1 MTLPFIFRKFAIAC
15 EHLCAHNRL
24 GMPLTSMDFWCYA
37 GVQKLCAYRVE
48 AMKLIGV
55 YETFFLAYIY
65 NCIAILQSR
74 HVGSVVGP
82 VNDQYRVTEHNAIMF
97 NDYYPNPIHLG
108 LLFCMHSY
116 FFHHIS
122 DYKVKILSRALR
134 TRYLIKMVF
143 VKLNFLVI
151 PPTFLA
157 YYPLVIYSSTFT
169 TPIRFASIP
178 ASNYITGLDLKW
190 VCIRRL
196 GL

>member
-1 MTLPFIFRKFAIAC
+1 MTLPFIFWKFAIAC

-37 GVQKLCAYRVE
+37 CVQKLCAYRVE

-82 VNDQYRVTEHNAIMF
+82 INDQYRVTEHNAI
-97 NDYYPNPIHLG
+97 

-143 VKLNFLVI
+143 VELNFLVI

-157 YYPLVIYSSTFT
+157 Y
-169 TPIRFASIP
+169 
-178 ASNYITGLDLKW
+178 
-190 VCIRRL
+190 
-196 GL
+196 